1 MSRRSAISFPAPH
14 EAAAR
19 YGPGDV
25 ISERYQLVRLLGE
38 GGMGIV
44 WVAHSI
50 PLDIDVALKVIAADL
65 AGTAAAE
72 RMAQEARAAARL
84 GHPAMV
90 RVMDFGKTQ
99 HGDPYLVMELLHG
112 EMMSDIIERQGRLS
126 AVEAVRMLLPIADG
140 LATAHDA
147 GIVHRDLK
155 PDNVFLA
162 RDAVGRMQP
171 KLLDF
176 GIAKLQ
182 DTELDRKIT
191 AMGSLVGSPD
201 YMSPEQAEGREDI
214 DHRSDVWGF
223 CVVLYEAITGQVP
236 FTADNYNGLMFAII
250 NDDPPPT
257 TTLGAGDSDLWRVLS
272 RGLSKFR
279 EERWASM
286 WELGEA
292 LALWAYEQGVKDDIT
307 SRSIKV
313 SWLDAGLSGVKVLV
327 SQTIP
332 PERPTDPVAVEAP
345 SFVGETRA
353 LEATPPPVSRTSRAL
368 WPLIAAVALLATAGL
383 LFAARSRP
391 DALPAVAALL
401 DRVGL
406 LPAPEAESSLPGP
419 STRPAEGSMPAETA
433 HSAIVERPPA
443 EASTSATLP
452 EHNER
457 QAPPPGSQEPPSAPP
472 APASAAPAPSP
483 NAPQSPKRQASKRP
497 RDFGF

>member
-1 MSRRSAISFPAPH
+1 MSRRSAASFPAHH

-25 ISERYQLVRLLGE
+25 ISDRYRLVRLLGE

-65 AGTAAAE
+65 AGTTTAE

-90 RVMDFGKTQ
+90 RVMDFGQTQ

-112 EMMSDIIERQGRLS
+112 EVLGDIIERQGRLS

-155 PDNVFLA
+155 PDNVFIA
-162 RDAVGRMQP
+162 RDAVGRLQP

-182 DTELDRKIT
+182 GTELDRKIT

-236 FTADNYNGLMFAII
+236 FDADNYNGLMFSII
-250 NDDPPPT
+250 NDEPPPT
-257 TTLGAGDSDLWRVLS
+257 TTLGAGDTDLWRVLS
-272 RGLSKFR
+272 RGLSKVR
-279 EERWASM
+279 EERWSSM

-292 LALWAYEQGVKDDIT
+292 LALWAYEQGIKDDVT
-307 SRSIKV
+307 SRSIKG
-313 SWLDAGLSGVKVLV
+313 SWLDAGLSGVQVIV

-332 PERPTDPVAVEAP
+332 PERPTNPERVEAAAA
-345 SFVGETRA
+345 VGEA
-353 LEATPPPVSRTSRAL
+353 SAIEARPASRSGSAL
-368 WPLIAAVALLATAGL
+368 WPLAAVVAIVATVGL

-391 DALPAVAALL
+391 DALPAVAVLL

-406 LPAPEAESSLPGP
+406 LPAPEAANAAGPPTRAAEPALPGQ
-419 STRPAEGSMPAETA
+419 TA
-433 HSAIVERPPA
+433 QSAIVERPPA
-443 EASTSATLP
+443 EASTNAAVP
-452 EHNER
+452 EHNET
-457 QAPPPGSQEPPSAPP
+457 QAPTSGSVEPPAPP
-472 APASAAPAPSP
+472 ASATAAPAPTP
-483 NAPQSPKRQASKRP
+483 NAPQLPKRKASQRP